1 MGEPHLLPPKPPSK
15 DHLDLKL
22 LSRTRASGSAR
33 GVLAGLAFTALPARH
48 VHIGLQSEKIRIR
61 R

>member
-1 MGEPHLLPPKPPSK
+1 MGEPHLLPPQPPSK

-33 GVLAGLAFTALPARH
+33 GILAGLAFTALPARH
-48 VHIGLQSEKIRIR
+48 VRLG
-61 R
+61 